1 MQTKY
6 LIDYKQLFIDI
17 ALNSGALKFGS
28 FKLKSGRISPY
39 FFNAGEFYCGEVL
52 KKLGFC
58 YAAALNRSNLKFDML
73 FGPAYKGIPLVS
85 SMAVALFD
93 NYKIDIPYCFNRK
106 EEKQHGEAGLIVGAP
121 ISGEVVIIDD
131 VITAGTAVKES
142 LDIITKSGGKVTA
155 IIVGLDRKERGA
167 SEMSATQEIERDYSI
182 PVVSIIDI
190 DDIIRFV
197 TNEKMPSKILKDI
210 SVYRDQF
217 GVA

>member
-58 YAAALNRSNLKFDML
+58 YAAALKRSNLKFDML

-121 ISGEVVIIDD
+121 SSGEVVIIDD

-197 TNEKMPSKILKDI
+197 TNEKMSSKILKDI